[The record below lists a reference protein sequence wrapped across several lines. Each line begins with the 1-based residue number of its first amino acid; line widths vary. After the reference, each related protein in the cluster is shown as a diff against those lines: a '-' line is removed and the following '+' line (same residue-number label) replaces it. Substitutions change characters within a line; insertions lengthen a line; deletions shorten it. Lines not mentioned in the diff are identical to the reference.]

1 MALSL
6 FGVMLTIICSTAGP
20 VVSDNGNFII
30 DAPFGRE
37 HMLDP
42 YVVSVLRL
50 SDRLHSIK
58 AAHLLQIMAQIKML
72 TGVVEVGLFCKMA
85 KAAYFGNA
93 VSRPVENSQFKRLI
107 THVCSSLGWFRDCQV
122 ARWESRTDITQPNGC
137 RYPSIECE
145 DVPRIINGNTK
156 D

>member
-42 YVVSVLRL
+42 YVVSVLHVFRL
-50 SDRLHSIK
+50 LAFHE
-58 AAHLLQIMAQIKML
+58 
-72 TGVVEVGLFCKMA
+72 G
-85 KAAYFGNA
+85 
-93 VSRPVENSQFKRLI
+93 
-107 THVCSSLGWFRDCQV
+107 
-122 ARWESRTDITQPNGC
+122 
-137 RYPSIECE
+137 
-145 DVPRIINGNTK
+145 
-156 D
+156 